1 MWFKDHSKNRSIK
14 HHVSTGTYFKS
25 LRIAIFW
32 KHYCIRASSTNLGLV
47 VTMNC
52 AMITVAMLR
61 QLPLT
66 DVPHNIRIVESG
78 RGEHGELH
86 PYDTVMLLKRF
97 ASDRELS
104 QD

>member
-1 MWFKDHSKNRSIK
+1 MLFFLE
-14 HHVSTGTYFKS
+14 STTAY
-25 LRIAIFW
+25 
-32 KHYCIRASSTNLGLV
+32 YIRASFTNPGLV
-47 VTMNC
+47 VTVSC
-52 AMITVAMLR
+52 AMITIAILS

-78 RGEHGELH
+78 RGELGELH